1 MRIQKESIKL
11 MFNRNGK
18 SLTQMVTNG
27 LKICSICLEI
37 DNNEISHPIRYQNTS
52 TKFKLNFILSHFEF
66 DSSFIRF

>member
-11 MFNRNGK
+11 MFNRDGK

-37 DNNEISHPIRYQNTS
+37 DDNEISHTIRYQNITS
-52 TKFKLNFILSHFEF
+52 EL
-66 DSSFIRF
+66 RY